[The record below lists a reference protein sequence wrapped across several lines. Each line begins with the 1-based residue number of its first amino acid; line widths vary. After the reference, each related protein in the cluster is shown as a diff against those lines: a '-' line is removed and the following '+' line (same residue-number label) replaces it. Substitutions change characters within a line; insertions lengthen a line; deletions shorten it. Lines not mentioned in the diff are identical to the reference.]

1 MTTLLTGPM
10 TARQRRALRPRR
22 TSRTLAIVGGA
33 GLALFGFLAVFGS
46 AIAPYD
52 AGERAGRPFLEPSA
66 DHLLGTDD
74 VGHDI
79 LSELIGGARVSLL
92 IGLAAAAISIVGG
105 GLLGA
110 FSGYR
115 RGVIDAALM
124 RTVDFALVVPAIPL
138 IIVLASYLERGMRS
152 QILVVAVLLWAE
164 PARIV
169 RSQVL
174 SVRERTHVLAARTFG
189 AKGPYLLRRHVVPAV
204 TPLLVAQFVRVVS
217 IAILFEVALSFV
229 GLGDPVRR
237 SWGSMIQF
245 ATDRGAF
252 LTGAWKWWIL
262 PPGLCVALVV
272 CSFAFIGLGI
282 EERVDRR
289 LARSATT

>member
-1 MTTLLTGPM
+1 M
-10 TARQRRALRPRR
+10 
-22 TSRTLAIVGGA
+22 LAVF
-33 GLALFGFLAVFGS
+33 GLLAVFGS

-52 AGERAGRPFLEPSA
+52 ARERAGRPFLEPSR

-79 LSELIGGARVSLL
+79 LSELVGGARVSLL
-92 IGLAAAAISIVGG
+92 IGVAAAAIAVVIG
-105 GLLGA
+105 GLVGA
-110 FSGYR
+110 VSGYR
-115 RGVIDAALM
+115 RGTIDAALM
-124 RTVDFALVVPAIPL
+124 RTVDFALVVPTIPL
-138 IIVLASYLERGMRS
+138 LIVLASYLERGMRS

-174 SVRERTHVLAARTFG
+174 SLRERTHVLAARTYG
-189 AKGPYLLRRHVVPAV
+189 ARGPYLVRRHVVPAV
-204 TPLLVAQFVRVVS
+204 APLLIAQFVRVVS

-252 LTGAWKWWIL
+252 LTGAWKWWIV
-262 PPGLCVALVV
+262 PPGLCVAAVV
-272 CSFAFIGLGI
+272 CSFAFVGLAL
-282 EERVDRR
+282 EERLDRR
-289 LARSATT
+289 LARDATGTGPLAHLVHPQQI

>member
-1 MTTLLTGPM
+1 MT
-10 TARQRRALRPRR
+10 RPRPRRR
-22 TSRTLAIVGGA
+22 TSRTLAIVGA
-33 GLALFGFLAVFGS
+33 VVLALFGVLAVFGD
-46 AIAPYD
+46 AIAPYE
-52 AGERAGRPFLEPSA
+52 ARERAGRPFLTPSG

-92 IGLAAAAISIVGG
+92 IGLAAAAIAVVAG

-110 FSGYR
+110 VSGYR
-115 RGVIDAALM
+115 RGAIDAALM
-124 RTVDFALVVPAIPL
+124 RAVDFALVVPTIPL
-138 IIVLASYLERGMRS
+138 LIVLASYLERGMRS
-152 QILVVAVLLWAE
+152 QILVVALLLWAE

-174 SVRERTHVLAARTFG
+174 SVRERSHVLAARTFG
-189 AKGPYLLRRHVVPAV
+189 ARGPYLIRRHVVPAI
-204 TPLLVAQFVRVVS
+204 TPLLIAQFVRVVS

-262 PPGLCVALVV
+262 PPGLCIAVVV
-272 CSFAFIGLGI
+272 CSFAFVGLGL

-289 LARSATT
+289 LAQGATG

>member
-1 MTTLLTGPM
+1 MTP
-10 TARQRRALRPRR
+10 RPTNRI
-22 TSRTLAIVGGA
+22 LAIVGGVV
-33 GLALFGFLAVFGS
+33 LALFGLLAVFGS
-46 AIAPYD
+46 ALAPYE
-52 AGERAGRPFLEPSA
+52 AGERAGRPFLEPNG

-92 IGLAAAAISIVGG
+92 IGVAAAAIAVVIG

-110 FSGYR
+110 VSGYR
-115 RGVIDAALM
+115 RGAIDAALM
-124 RTVDFALVVPAIPL
+124 RSVDLALVVPTIPL
-138 IIVLASYLERGMRS
+138 LIVLASYLERGMRS

-164 PARIV
+164 PARII

-174 SVRERTHVLAARTFG
+174 SLRERTHVLAARTYG
-189 AKGPYLLRRHVVPAV
+189 ARGPYLVRRHVVPAV
-204 TPLLVAQFVRVVS
+204 APLLIAQFVRVVS

-252 LTGAWKWWIL
+252 LTGAWKWWIV
-262 PPGLCVALVV
+262 PPGLCVAVVV
-272 CSFAFIGLGI
+272 CSFAFVGLGL

-289 LARSATT
+289 LARGSSG

>member
-1 MTTLLTGPM
+1 MS
-10 TARQRRALRPRR
+10 RRR
-22 TSRTLAIVGGA
+22 TNRTLAIVGGVV
-33 GLALFGFLAVFGS
+33 LALFGLLAVLGS
-46 AIAPYD
+46 ALAPFE
-52 AGERAGRPFLEPSA
+52 AGERAGRPFLEPSG

-74 VGHDI
+74 IGHDI

-92 IGLAAAAISIVGG
+92 IGVAAAAIAVVTG

-110 FSGYR
+110 ISGYR
-115 RGVIDAALM
+115 RGAIDAVLM
-124 RTVDFALVVPAIPL
+124 RSVDFALVVPTIPL
-138 IIVLASYLERGMRS
+138 LIVLASYLERGMRS

-174 SVRERTHVLAARTFG
+174 SLRERTHVLAARTFG
-189 AKGPYLLRRHVVPAV
+189 ARGPYLVRSHVVPAI
-204 TPLLVAQFVRVVS
+204 TPLLIAQFVRVVS
-217 IAILFEVALSFV
+217 IAILFEVALSFI

-262 PPGLCVALVV
+262 PPGLCIAVVV
-272 CSFAFIGLGI
+272 CSFAFVGLSL

-289 LARSATT
+289 LARGAPG

>member
-1 MTTLLTGPM
+1 MRG
-10 TARQRRALRPRR
+10 RAG
-22 TSRTLAIVGGA
+22 RTLATAGGVV
-33 GLALFGFLAVFGS
+33 LALFGLLAVFGS
-46 AIAPYD
+46 AIAPFE
-52 AGERAGRPFLEPSA
+52 AGERAGRPFLEPSG

-92 IGLAAAAISIVGG
+92 IGVTAAAIAVVAG
-105 GLLGA
+105 GLLGVV
-110 FSGYR
+110 SGYR
-115 RGVIDAALM
+115 RGTIDAAVM
-124 RTVDFALVVPAIPL
+124 RSVDFALVVPTIPL
-138 IIVLASYLERGMRS
+138 LIVLASYLERGMRS
-152 QILVVAVLLWAE
+152 QILVVAFLLWAE

-189 AKGPYLLRRHVVPAV
+189 ARGPYLIRRHLVPAV
-204 TPLLVAQFVRVVS
+204 APLLIAQFVRVVS
-217 IAILFEVALSFV
+217 VAILFEVALSFV

-272 CSFAFIGLGI
+272 CSFSFVGLGL
-282 EERVDRR
+282 EERLDRR
-289 LARSATT
+289 LARDATGSGRLAHLVNPQQI

>member
-1 MTTLLTGPM
+1 MIPPI
-10 TARQRRALRPRR
+10 RRRR
-22 TSRTLAIVGGA
+22 TSRTLGIVGA
-33 GLALFGFLAVFGS
+33 VVLALFGLLAVFGS
-46 AIAPYD
+46 AFAPYE
-52 AGERAGRPFLEPSA
+52 ARERAGRPFLEPSR

-74 VGHDI
+74 IGHDI

-92 IGLAAAAISIVGG
+92 IGLAAAFIAIVAG

-110 FSGYR
+110 VSGYR
-115 RGVIDAALM
+115 RGAIDAVIM
-124 RTVDFALVVPAIPL
+124 RTVDFALVVPTIPL
-138 IIVLASYLERGMRS
+138 LIVVASYLERGMQS
-152 QILVVAVLLWAE
+152 QILVVAIILWAE

-174 SVRERTHVLAARTFG
+174 SLRERTHVLAARTYG
-189 AKGPYLLRRHVVPAV
+189 ARGPYLIRRHVLPAV
-204 TPLLVAQFVRVVS
+204 TPLLIAQFVRIVS

-252 LTGAWKWWIL
+252 LTGAWKWWIV
-262 PPGLCVALVV
+262 PPGLCVALVA
-272 CSFAFIGLGI
+272 CSFAFVGLSL

-289 LARSATT
+289 LARGRAG

>member
-1 MTTLLTGPM
+1 MRG
-10 TARQRRALRPRR
+10 R
-22 TSRTLAIVGGA
+22 TSRTLAIVGGVVLA
-33 GLALFGFLAVFGS
+33 IFGLLAVFGS
-46 AIAPYD
+46 AVAPYE
-52 AGERAGRPFLEPSA
+52 AGERAGRPFLEPSG

-79 LSELIGGARVSLL
+79 LSELIGGARVSLT
-92 IGLAAAAISIVGG
+92 IGVAAAAIAIVIGG
-105 GLLGA
+105 FLGVV
-110 FSGYR
+110 SGYR
-115 RGVIDAALM
+115 RGAVDATLM
-124 RTVDFALVVPAIPL
+124 RSVDFALVVPTIPL
-138 IIVLASYLERGMRS
+138 LIVLASYLERGMRS

-189 AKGPYLLRRHVVPAV
+189 AGGPYLVRRHVVPAV
-204 TPLLVAQFVRVVS
+204 TPLLIAQFVRVVS
-217 IAILFEVALSFV
+217 VAILFEVALSFV

-262 PPGLCVALVV
+262 PPGLCVAVVV
-272 CSFAFIGLGI
+272 CSFAFVGLGL
-282 EERVDRR
+282 EERFDRR
-289 LARSATT
+289 LARDATGSSRLAHLVNRQQI

>member
-1 MTTLLTGPM
+1 MTK
-10 TARQRRALRPRR
+10 ARTPHR
-22 TSRTLAIVGGA
+22 TSRALTIVGA
-33 GLALFGFLAVFGS
+33 VMLAFFGLLAVFGS
-46 AIAPYD
+46 AVAPYG
-52 AGERAGRPFLEPSA
+52 AGERAGRPFLEPSG

-74 VGHDI
+74 IGHDI

-92 IGLAAAAISIVGG
+92 IGVAAAAIAIVVGG
-105 GLLGA
+105 LVGVV
-110 FSGYR
+110 SGYR
-115 RGVIDAALM
+115 RGAVDAVLM
-124 RTVDFALVVPAIPL
+124 RTVDFALVVPTIPL
-138 IIVLASYLERGMRS
+138 LIVVASYLERGMRS
-152 QILVVAVLLWAE
+152 QILVVAALLWAE
-164 PARIV
+164 PARII

-174 SVRERTHVLAARTFG
+174 SLRGRTHVLAARTYG
-189 AKGPYLLRRHVVPAV
+189 ARAPYLIRRHLVPAV
-204 TPLLVAQFVRVVS
+204 TPLLIAQFVRVVS
-217 IAILFEVALSFV
+217 VAILFEVALSFV

-272 CSFAFIGLGI
+272 CSFAFVGLGL

-289 LARSATT
+289 LTRSGTT

>member
-1 MTTLLTGPM
+1 MTRPS
-10 TARQRRALRPRR
+10 RRRR
-22 TSRTLAIVGGA
+22 TSRTLGIVGA
-33 GLALFGFLAVFGS
+33 VVLALFALLAVFGS
-46 AIAPYD
+46 AIAPYE
-52 AGERAGRPFLEPSA
+52 ARERAGRPFLEPSR

-92 IGLAAAAISIVGG
+92 IGLAAALIATAAG
-105 GLLGA
+105 GLLGVV
-110 FSGYR
+110 SGYR
-115 RGVIDAALM
+115 RGAVDAAVM
-124 RTVDFALVVPAIPL
+124 RTVDFALVVPTIPL
-138 IIVLASYLERGMRS
+138 LIVLASYLERGMRT

-174 SVRERTHVLAARTFG
+174 SLRERTHVLAARTYG
-189 AKGPYLLRRHVVPAV
+189 ARGPYLVRRHVVPAV
-204 TPLLVAQFVRVVS
+204 APLLIAQFVRIVS
-217 IAILFEVALSFV
+217 VAILFEVALSFV

-252 LTGAWKWWIL
+252 LTGAWKWWIV

-272 CSFAFIGLGI
+272 CSFAFVGLGL

-289 LARSATT
+289 LARGAAG

>member
-1 MTTLLTGPM
+1 MSKAT
-10 TARQRRALRPRR
+10 RPRR
-22 TSRTLAIVGGA
+22 TSRNLAIVGGVLLA
-33 GLALFGFLAVFGS
+33 IFGLLALFGSAV
-46 AIAPYD
+46 APYE
-52 AGERAGRPFLEPSA
+52 ARERAGRPFLEPSG

-92 IGLAAAAISIVGG
+92 IGLAAAAIAVVIG
-105 GLLGA
+105 GLVGVV
-110 FSGYR
+110 SGYR
-115 RGVIDAALM
+115 RGALDAVLM
-124 RTVDFALVVPAIPL
+124 RTVDFALVVPTIPL
-138 IIVLASYLERGMRS
+138 LIVVASYLERGTRS
-152 QILVVAVLLWAE
+152 QILVVAALLWAE
-164 PARIV
+164 PARVV

-174 SVRERTHVLAARTFG
+174 SLRERTHILAARTYG
-189 AKGPYLLRRHVVPAV
+189 ARGPYLVRRHVVPAV
-204 TPLLVAQFVRVVS
+204 TPLLIAEFVRVVS

-245 ATDRGAF
+245 ATERGAF

-262 PPGLCVALVV
+262 PPGICVAVVV
-272 CSFAFIGLGI
+272 CSFAFVGLGL

-289 LARSATT
+289 LARSATR

>member
-1 MTTLLTGPM
+1 MTRT
-10 TARQRRALRPRR
+10 RRVRR
-22 TSRTLAIVGGA
+22 TSRTLTIVGVVV
-33 GLALFGFLAVFGS
+33 LTLFGLLAVFGS
-46 AIAPYD
+46 AIAPYE
-52 AGERAGRPFLEPSA
+52 ARERAGRPFLAPSG

-79 LSELIGGARVSLL
+79 FSELIGGARVSLL
-92 IGLAAAAISIVGG
+92 IGLVAAAIAVVAG

-110 FSGYR
+110 VAGYR
-115 RGVIDAALM
+115 RGAIDAALM
-124 RTVDFALVVPAIPL
+124 RTVDFALVVPTIPL
-138 IIVLASYLERGMRS
+138 LIVLASYLERGMRS
-152 QILVVAVLLWAE
+152 QILVVAILLWAE

-174 SVRERTHVLAARTFG
+174 SLRERTHVLAARTFG
-189 AKGPYLLRRHVVPAV
+189 ARGPYLVRRHVVPAI
-204 TPLLVAQFVRVVS
+204 TPLLIAQFVRVVS

-262 PPGLCVALVV
+262 PPGLCIAVVV
-272 CSFAFIGLGI
+272 CGFAFVGLGL

-289 LARSATT
+289 LARGAAG

>member
-1 MTTLLTGPM
+1 MT
-10 TARQRRALRPRR
+10 RPRR
-22 TSRTLAIVGGA
+22 RRGTSRALTIVGA
-33 GLALFGFLAVFGS
+33 VILAVFGLLAVFGS
-46 AIAPYD
+46 AIAPYE
-52 AGERAGRPFLEPSA
+52 ARERAGRPFLEPSR

-92 IGLAAAAISIVGG
+92 IGLAAAFIAIIAG
-105 GLLGA
+105 GLLGVV
-110 FSGYR
+110 SGYR
-115 RGVIDAALM
+115 RGAVDAAVM
-124 RTVDFALVVPAIPL
+124 RTVDFALVVPTIPL
-138 IIVLASYLERGMRS
+138 LIVLASYLERGMRT
-152 QILVVAVLLWAE
+152 QILVVAILLWAE

-174 SVRERTHVLAARTFG
+174 SLRERTHVLAARTYG
-189 AKGPYLLRRHVVPAV
+189 ARGPYLVRRHVLPAV
-204 TPLLVAQFVRVVS
+204 APLLIAQFVRIVS

-252 LTGAWKWWIL
+252 LTGAWKWWIV

-272 CSFAFIGLGI
+272 CSFAFVGLGL

-289 LARSATT
+289 LARGAAG

>member
-1 MTTLLTGPM
+1 M
-10 TARQRRALRPRR
+10 
-22 TSRTLAIVGGA
+22 
-33 GLALFGFLAVFGS
+33 
-46 AIAPYD
+46 
-52 AGERAGRPFLEPSA
+52 
-66 DHLLGTDD
+66 
-74 VGHDI
+74 
-79 LSELIGGARVSLL
+79 SLL
-92 IGLAAAAISIVGG
+92 IGLAAASIAIVAG

-110 FSGYR
+110 VSGYR
-115 RGVIDAALM
+115 RGAVDAAVM
-124 RTVDFALVVPAIPL
+124 RTVDFALVVPTIPL
-138 IIVLASYLERGMRS
+138 LIVLASYLERGMRS
-152 QILVVAVLLWAE
+152 QILVVAILLWAE

-174 SVRERTHVLAARTFG
+174 SLRERTHVLAARTYG
-189 AKGPYLLRRHVVPAV
+189 ARGPYLVRRHVLPAV
-204 TPLLVAQFVRVVS
+204 TPLLIAQFVRVVS

-252 LTGAWKWWIL
+252 LTGAWKWWIV

-272 CSFAFIGLGI
+272 CSFAFVGLGL

-289 LARSATT
+289 LARGAAG

>member
-1 MTTLLTGPM
+1 MS
-10 TARQRRALRPRR
+10 RPRR
-22 TSRTLAIVGGA
+22 LRRATRTLTILGGVTLA
-33 GLALFGFLAVFGS
+33 VFGVLALFGSALAPF
-46 AIAPYD
+46 D
-52 AGERAGRPFLEPSA
+52 AGERAGRPFLEPSR

-74 VGHDI
+74 IGHDI

-92 IGLAAAAISIVGG
+92 IGLAAAAIAVVGG

-110 FSGYR
+110 VAGYR
-115 RGVIDAALM
+115 RGAVDAVLM
-124 RTVDFALVVPAIPL
+124 RTVDYALVVPTIPL
-138 IIVLASYLERGMRS
+138 LIVLASYLERGMRS

-174 SVRERTHVLAARTFG
+174 SLRERTHVLAARTFG
-189 AKGPYLLRRHVVPAV
+189 AGAPYLIRRHVVPAV
-204 TPLLVAQFVRVVS
+204 APLLIAQFVRVVS
-217 IAILFEVALSFV
+217 VAILFEVALSFV

-252 LTGAWKWWIL
+252 LTGAWKWWIV
-262 PPGLCVALVV
+262 PPGLCVAAVV
-272 CSFAFIGLGI
+272 CSFAFVGLGL
-282 EERVDRR
+282 EERFDRR
-289 LARSATT
+289 LARGAQG

>member
-1 MTTLLTGPM
+1 M
-10 TARQRRALRPRR
+10 
-22 TSRTLAIVGGA
+22 VGSVV
-33 GLALFGFLAVFGS
+33 LALFGVLAVFGS
-46 AIAPYD
+46 AIAPFD

-79 LSELIGGARVSLL
+79 LSELIGGAQVSLL
-92 IGLAAAAISIVGG
+92 TGLVAAAIAVVGG

-110 FSGYR
+110 VSGYR
-115 RGVIDAALM
+115 RGAIDATLM
-124 RTVDFALVVPAIPL
+124 RIVDFALVIPAVPL
-138 IIVLASYLERGMRS
+138 IIVLATYLERGMRS
-152 QILVVAVLLWAE
+152 QILVAAVLLWAE

-189 AKGPYLLRRHVVPAV
+189 ARGPYLVRRHIVPSIA
-204 TPLLVAQFVRVVS
+204 PLLISQFVRVVS

-245 ATDRGAF
+245 ATERGAF
-252 LTGAWKWWIL
+252 LTGAWKWWIV
-262 PPGLCVALVV
+262 PPGLCIAVVV
-272 CSFAFIGLGI
+272 CGFAFVGLGL
-282 EERVDRR
+282 EERLDRR
-289 LARSATT
+289 LARGAAG

>member
-1 MTTLLTGPM
+1 MKRG
-10 TARQRRALRPRR
+10 RR
-22 TSRTLAIVGGA
+22 TSRTSRTLTIVGA
-33 GLALFGFLAVFGS
+33 VVLAVFGLL
-46 AIAPYD
+46 AAFGAALAPYE

-79 LSELIGGARVSLL
+79 LSELMGGARVSLA
-92 IGLAAAAISIVGG
+92 IGLAAAAVAIVAG
-105 GLLGA
+105 GLVGA
-110 FSGYR
+110 LAGYR
-115 RGVIDAALM
+115 RGAVDAALM
-124 RTVDFALVVPAIPL
+124 RTVDLALVVPTIPL
-138 IIVLASYLERGMRS
+138 LIVLASYLERGMRS

-174 SVRERTHVLAARTFG
+174 SVRERRYVLAAKTFG
-189 AKGPYLLRRHVVPAV
+189 ARGPYLLRRHVVPAV
-204 TPLLVAQFVRVVS
+204 TPLLIAQFVRVVS

-252 LTGAWKWWIL
+252 LTGAWKWWIV
-262 PPGLCVALVV
+262 PPGLCVAFVV
-272 CSFAFIGLGI
+272 CAFAFIGLSL

-289 LARSATT
+289 LVRSTGT

>member
-1 MTTLLTGPM
+1 VT
-10 TARQRRALRPRR
+10 RRRA
-22 TSRTLAIVGGA
+22 SRTLTIVGCA
-33 GLALFGFLAVFGS
+33 VLVLFGLLAVFGS
-46 AIAPYD
+46 AIAPFD
-52 AGERAGRPFLEPSA
+52 AGERAGRPFLEPSR

-74 VGHDI
+74 IGHDI
-79 LSELIGGARVSLL
+79 FSELIGGARVSLL
-92 IGLAAAAISIVGG
+92 IGLVAAFIAVVAG

-110 FSGYR
+110 VSGYR
-115 RGVIDAALM
+115 RGAIDAVVM
-124 RTVDFALVVPAIPL
+124 RTVDFALVVPTIPL
-138 IIVLASYLERGMRS
+138 LIVLASYLERGMRS
-152 QILVVAVLLWAE
+152 QILVVAILLWAE

-189 AKGPYLLRRHVVPAV
+189 ARGPYLVRRHVVPVV
-204 TPLLVAQFVRVVS
+204 TPLLIAQFVRVVS
-217 IAILFEVALSFV
+217 IAILFEVALSFI

-245 ATDRGAF
+245 ATERGAF

-262 PPGLCVALVV
+262 PPGLCIAVVV
-272 CSFAFIGLGI
+272 CSFAFVGLGL

-289 LARSATT
+289 LARGAAG

>member
-1 MTTLLTGPM
+1 MT
-10 TARQRRALRPRR
+10 PRR
-22 TSRTLAIVGGA
+22 TSRKLAIVGGVV
-33 GLALFGFLAVFGS
+33 LALFGLLAVFGS

-52 AGERAGRPFLEPSA
+52 AGERAGTPFLKPSA

-74 VGHDI
+74 VGHDL

-92 IGLAAAAISIVGG
+92 IGVAAAAIAVVIG

-110 FSGYR
+110 VSGYR
-115 RGVIDAALM
+115 RGTIDAALM
-124 RTVDFALVVPAIPL
+124 RSVDFALVVPTIPL
-138 IIVLASYLERGMRS
+138 LIVLASYLERGMRS

-174 SVRERTHVLAARTFG
+174 SLRERTHVLAARTYG
-189 AKGPYLLRRHVVPAV
+189 ARGPYLVRRHVVPAV
-204 TPLLVAQFVRVVS
+204 APLLIAQFVRVVS

-245 ATDRGAF
+245 ATERGAF

-262 PPGLCVALVV
+262 PPGLCVALAV
-272 CSFAFIGLGI
+272 CSFAFVGLGL
-282 EERVDRR
+282 EERFDRR
-289 LARSATT
+289 LASGRAGIH

>member
-1 MTTLLTGPM
+1 M
-10 TARQRRALRPRR
+10 RRRHRSGR
-22 TSRTLAIVGGA
+22 NLAVAGGVV
-33 GLALFGFLAVFGS
+33 LVLFGLLAVFGS
-46 AIAPYD
+46 DIAPYD
-52 AGERAGRPFLEPSA
+52 AGERAGRPFLEPSRA
-66 DHLLGTDD
+66 HPLGTDD

-79 LSELIGGARVSLL
+79 LSELIGGARVSLM
-92 IGLAAAAISIVGG
+92 IGLAAAAIAVVAG
-105 GLLGA
+105 GLLGVVA
-110 FSGYR
+110 GFR
-115 RGVIDAALM
+115 RGAVDAALM
-124 RTVDFALVVPAIPL
+124 RTVDFALVVPTIPL
-138 IIVLASYLERGMRS
+138 LIVVASYLERGMRS
-152 QILVVAVLLWAE
+152 QVVVVAVLLWAE

-189 AKGPYLLRRHVVPAV
+189 ARGPYLVRRHIVPAV
-204 TPLLVAQFVRVVS
+204 APLLIAQFVRVVS

-252 LTGAWKWWIL
+252 LTGAWKWWIV
-262 PPGLCVALVV
+262 PPGLCVAVVV
-272 CSFAFIGLGI
+272 CSFAFVGMGI

-289 LARSATT
+289 LARGAAG

>member
-1 MTTLLTGPM
+1 MKRPGRRRRP
-10 TARQRRALRPRR
+10 RRAL
-22 TSRTLAIVGGA
+22 TIVGGVV
-33 GLALFGFLAVFGS
+33 LTLFGLLAVFGS
-46 AIAPYD
+46 AIAPYG
-52 AGERAGRPFLEPSA
+52 ARERAGRPFLEPSR
-66 DHLLGTDD
+66 HYLLGTDD
-74 VGHDI
+74 IGHDI

-92 IGLAAAAISIVGG
+92 IGLAAASIAIVAG
-105 GLLGA
+105 GLLGVV
-110 FSGYR
+110 SGYR
-115 RGVIDAALM
+115 RGAVDAVVM
-124 RTVDFALVVPAIPL
+124 RTVDFALVVPTIPL
-138 IIVLASYLERGMRS
+138 LIVMASYLERGMQS
-152 QILVVAVLLWAE
+152 QILVVAILLWAE

-174 SVRERTHVLAARTFG
+174 SLRERTHVLAARTYG
-189 AKGPYLLRRHVVPAV
+189 ARGPYLVRRHVLPAV
-204 TPLLVAQFVRVVS
+204 TPLLIAQFVRIVS

-252 LTGAWKWWIL
+252 LTGAWKWWIV

-272 CSFAFIGLGI
+272 CSFAFVGLSL

-289 LARSATT
+289 LARGAAG

>member
-1 MTTLLTGPM
+1 M
-10 TARQRRALRPRR
+10 
-22 TSRTLAIVGGA
+22 
-33 GLALFGFLAVFGS
+33 LAVFGLLAVFGP
-46 AIAPYD
+46 AIAPYE
-52 AGERAGRPFLEPSA
+52 AGERAGRPFLEPSG

-74 VGHDI
+74 IGHDI

-92 IGLAAAAISIVGG
+92 IGPAAAAIAVVVG

-110 FSGYR
+110 VSGYR
-115 RGVIDAALM
+115 RGRIDAALM
-124 RTVDFALVVPAIPL
+124 RAVDFALVVPTIPL
-138 IIVLASYLERGMRS
+138 LIVLATFLERGIRS

-174 SVRERTHVLAARTFG
+174 SVRERTHVLAARTYG
-189 AKGPYLLRRHVVPAV
+189 ARGPYLVRRHVLPAI
-204 TPLLVAQFVRVVS
+204 TPLLIAQFVRIVS
-217 IAILFEVALSFV
+217 VAILFEVALSFV

-262 PPGLCVALVV
+262 PPGLCIAVVA
-272 CSFAFIGLGI
+272 CSVAFVGLGL

-289 LARSATT
+289 LSRGGAG

>member
-1 MTTLLTGPM
+1 VT
-10 TARQRRALRPRR
+10 RRR
-22 TSRTLAIVGGA
+22 TTRTLAIIGGVV
-33 GLALFGFLAVFGS
+33 LAVFGLLAVFGP
-46 AIAPYD
+46 AIAPYE
-52 AGERAGRPFLEPSA
+52 ARERAGRPFLEPSR

-79 LSELIGGARVSLL
+79 LSELVGGARVSLL
-92 IGLAAAAISIVGG
+92 IGVAAATIAVVMG
-105 GLLGA
+105 GLVGA
-110 FSGYR
+110 VSGYR
-115 RGVIDAALM
+115 RGTIDAALM

-138 IIVLASYLERGMRS
+138 LIVLASYLERGMRS

-174 SVRERTHVLAARTFG
+174 SLRERTHVLAARTYG
-189 AKGPYLLRRHVVPAV
+189 ARGPYLVRRHVVPAV
-204 TPLLVAQFVRVVS
+204 APLLIAQFVRVVS

-229 GLGDPVRR
+229 GLGDPIRR

-252 LTGAWKWWIL
+252 LTGAWKWWIV
-262 PPGLCVALVV
+262 PPGLCVAAVV
-272 CSFAFIGLGI
+272 CSFAFVGLAL
-282 EERVDRR
+282 EERLDRR
-289 LARSATT
+289 LARDATGTSRLAHLVHPQQI

>member
-1 MTTLLTGPM
+1 MT
-10 TARQRRALRPRR
+10 RN
-22 TSRTLAIVGGA
+22 LAIVGGVLLTIFA
-33 GLALFGFLAVFGS
+33 TLAVFGS
-46 AIAPYD
+46 AIAPYE
-52 AGERAGRPFLEPSA
+52 AGERAGRPFLEPSRA
-66 DHLLGTDD
+66 HLLGTDD

-79 LSELIGGARVSLL
+79 LSELIGGTRVSLL
-92 IGLAAAAISIVGG
+92 IGLASAAIAVVAG
-105 GLLGA
+105 GLLGTL
-110 FSGYR
+110 SGYR
-115 RGVIDAALM
+115 RGAVDAAIM
-124 RTVDFALVVPAIPL
+124 RTVDFALVVPTIPL
-138 IIVLASYLERGMRS
+138 LIVLASYLERGMRS

-189 AKGPYLLRRHVVPAV
+189 ARGPYLLRRHVVPAV
-204 TPLLVAQFVRVVS
+204 TPLLIAQFVRVVS
-217 IAILFEVALSFV
+217 VAILFEVALSFV

-262 PPGLCVALVV
+262 PPGLCVAFVV
-272 CSFAFIGLGI
+272 CSFAFVGLSL

-289 LARSATT
+289 LARGGTG